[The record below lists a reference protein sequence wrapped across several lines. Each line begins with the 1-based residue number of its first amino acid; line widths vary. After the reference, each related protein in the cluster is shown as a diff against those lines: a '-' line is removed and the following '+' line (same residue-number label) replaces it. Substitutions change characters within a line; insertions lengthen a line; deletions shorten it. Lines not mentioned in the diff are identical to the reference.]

1 VFHCPKCNKNVVLM
15 AISQGGINEEELNQ
29 LVESFKK
36 DGNLVV
42 LNPPPHPPYKC
53 PVCSTELTRL
63 ENDTNF
69 F

>member
-1 VFHCPKCNKNVVLM
+1 M